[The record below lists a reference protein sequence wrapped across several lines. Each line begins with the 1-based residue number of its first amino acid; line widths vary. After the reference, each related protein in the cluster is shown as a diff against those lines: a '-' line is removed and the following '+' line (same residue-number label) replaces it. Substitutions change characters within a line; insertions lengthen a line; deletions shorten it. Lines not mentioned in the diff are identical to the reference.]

1 LTIRS
6 PLFDLHTHLHPPWLF
21 AAIGRWFAERG
32 WGFVHPTDPAEVAE
46 RLQAYGTERFC
57 FFSYAHRAGMARELN
72 RWLAEQARR
81 LPQGIPLGTFHLDDP
96 DYLDVVDEAL
106 DGYGFRGLKAHIN
119 VQRFY
124 PDDPRA
130 LRVWERLA
138 KRDRILLIHVSRL
151 PYPNAYVG
159 MKRFAGVM
167 ERFPT
172 LRACVAHMGGDE
184 SEACFELMARFP
196 NLYLDT
202 TMALS
207 SFTPEYMGFDPAYIT
222 TEQLVRWQDRVC
234 FGSDF
239 PIVPYG
245 YEAEMRGI
253 LDRELPE
260 AVERK
265 IFSENARR
273 FLGTQEM
280 QG

>member
-1 LTIRS
+1 M
-6 PLFDLHTHLHPPWLF
+6 
-21 AAIGRWFAERG
+21 
-32 WGFVHPTDPAEVAE
+32 AE
-46 RLQAYGTERFC
+46 RLQAHGVERFC

-81 LPQGIPLGTFHLDDP
+81 LPQGIPLGTFHPDDP

-138 KRDRILLIHVSRL
+138 ERDRVLLIHVSRL
-151 PYPNAYVG
+151 PYPNDYVG
-159 MKRFAGVM
+159 MTRFARMM

-172 LRACVAHMGGDE
+172 LRVCVAHMGGDE
-184 SEACFELMARFP
+184 GEECFQLIARCP

-207 SFTPEYMGFDPAYIT
+207 PHAATYMGTDPGAIAN
-222 TEQLVRWQDRVC
+222 EQLIRWQDRIC

-239 PIVPYG
+239 PIIPYD

-253 LDRELPE
+253 LDRGLGAE
-260 AVERK
+260 VQRK

-273 FLGTQEM
+273 FLGLDESAEEM